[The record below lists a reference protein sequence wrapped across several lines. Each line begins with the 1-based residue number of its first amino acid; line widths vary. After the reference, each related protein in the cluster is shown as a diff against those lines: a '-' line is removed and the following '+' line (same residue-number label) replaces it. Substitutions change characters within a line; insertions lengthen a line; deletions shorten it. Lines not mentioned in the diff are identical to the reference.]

1 MRPSSSLSLPT
12 TPSGLGAHQL
22 RRAPEL
28 SGEAVTGRPR
38 QPTYEE
44 LWGSSWRQPHH
55 EAFRAQARSSGLWFS
70 PVLATFLAVIVGSMS
85 IAGLKERIVRAVPA
99 TGALYAA
106 AGLPVNLRGLEFRG
120 VTSRVSAENAQ
131 RLLKVQ
137 GEIANIRAGLNPI
150 PPIEVVVQGEDGRAL
165 YRWTANPGKPRLAG
179 NETIAFETRLVA
191 PPEAGRNIRVRFAQ
205 AN

>member
-1 MRPSSSLSLPT
+1 MRPSSGLSLPT

-22 RRAPEL
+22 RRALEL

-38 QPTYEE
+38 QPTYED
-44 LWGSSWRQPHH
+44 LWGSTWRQPLH
-55 EAFRAQARSSGLWFS
+55 ESFRAPERSGVWFS
-70 PVLATFLAVIVGSMS
+70 PVLASLLAIVAGSMS
-85 IAGLKERIVRAVPA
+85 LAGLKEQIVRVMPA

-106 AGLPVNLRGLEFRG
+106 AGLPANLRGLEFRG

-131 RLLKVQ
+131 RMLKVQ
-137 GEIANIRAGLNPI
+137 GEIANLRPGVNPI

-165 YRWTANPGKPRLAG
+165 YRWTANVAKPKLAS
-179 NETIAFETRLVA
+179 NETITFETRLIA
-191 PPEAGRNIRVRFAQ
+191 PPEAGRKIRVRVAQ